1 MTSDDGFG
9 PRWHATLDETVA
21 VHQRWR
27 ESSDAAARA
36 ARVVRDAAL
45 SGRQV
50 LTFGNGGS
58 ATDAQHLA
66 AELVVR
72 FVATRRAIAA
82 VALTADSAVV
92 TAAGNDL
99 GFEQIFARQIEA
111 LGREGDVAVG
121 FSTSGRSPN
130 VLAALRVARW
140 KGLHA
145 VALTG
150 QDGLADDEAADI
162 VVAVPSAVTARIQ
175 EAHRTWMHAVCGW
188 VEESLHA

>member
-1 MTSDDGFG
+1 MTSDAGFG
-9 PRWHATLDETVA
+9 PRWRATIEETVA
-21 VHQRWR
+21 VHQRWLA
-27 ESSDAAARA
+27 SSDDAARA
-36 ARVVRDAAL
+36 AGLLRDAAL
-45 SGRQV
+45 NGRQV

-82 VALTADSAVV
+82 VALTADAAVL

-99 GFEQIFARQIEA
+99 GFDQVFARQVEA

-121 FSTSGRSPN
+121 FTTSGRSPN
-130 VLAALRVARW
+130 VIAALRVARW
-140 KGLHA
+140 KGMHA

-150 QDGLADDEAADI
+150 QDGLAAEDAADI
-162 VVAVPSAVTARIQ
+162 VVAVPSAVTARVQ

>member
-1 MTSDDGFG
+1 MTGDDGFG
-9 PRWHATLDETVA
+9 PRWHATITETVA
-21 VHQRWR
+21 VHQRWL
-27 ESSDAAARA
+27 ESSEDAARA
-36 ARVVRDAAL
+36 AAMLRDAAL
-45 SGRQV
+45 GGRQL

-72 FVATRRAIAA
+72 FVATRRAVAA
-82 VALTADSAVV
+82 VALTADSAVL

-99 GFEQIFARQIEA
+99 GFDQVFARQVEA

-121 FSTSGRSPN
+121 FTTSGRSAN
-130 VLAALRVARW
+130 VIAALRVARW
-140 KGLHA
+140 KGMHV

-150 QDGLADDEAADI
+150 QDGLAVEDAADI

-175 EAHRTWMHAVCGW
+175 EAHRTWIHAVCGW